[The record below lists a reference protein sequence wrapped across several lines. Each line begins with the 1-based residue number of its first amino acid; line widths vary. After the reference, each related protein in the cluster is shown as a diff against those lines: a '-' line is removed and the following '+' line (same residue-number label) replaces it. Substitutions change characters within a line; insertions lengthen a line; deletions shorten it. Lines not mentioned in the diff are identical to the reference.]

1 MQVHV
6 VVVVCLFTRVS
17 LLEARRWCG
26 EYAARWCG
34 GVECVGV
41 GMGSS
46 AKVEYFGVLGRLVPA
61 ATSDGRREVR
71 CIIGAA
77 ALPDTGNAIPPYIT
91 PAPTPAA
98 SSPPPP
104 SPSRPPVLHLPSAP
118 VPR

>member
-1 MQVHV
+1 M
-6 VVVVCLFTRVS
+6 
-17 LLEARRWCG
+17 G
-26 EYAARWCG
+26 M
-34 GVECVGV
+34 

-77 ALPDTGNAIPPYIT
+77 ALPDAGNAMLPHTTPPL
-91 PAPTPAA
+91 TPAA
-98 SSPPPP
+98 SSPRPP